1 MNKKLK
7 KKKMKEDE
15 PSEEDVKVPLST
27 LVLDKRTAVK
37 IRDMADYYDI
47 FFAIEN
53 TVLLVWEEDR
63 TMRDRDVLCAYASL
77 LKDFDHQ
84 PDGSLASEIAKSV
97 KAILLLREQDKQR
110 EYSYGEITS
119 CLSMLVSIAKEHS
132 SPDGVGYLK
141 WVKAF
146 FSGEMSTNVNDIL
159 EYIFKNEV

>member
-1 MNKKLK
+1 MN
-7 KKKMKEDE
+7 EGDE

-27 LVLDKRTAVK
+27 LVLNKRTAVK
-37 IRDMADYYDI
+37 IRDMADYSDV

-63 TMRDRDVLCAYASL
+63 RIRDRDVLFAYTSL

-97 KAILLLREQDKQR
+97 KAILLLRKQNKQK

-132 SPDGVGYLK
+132 SSDGVGYLK
-141 WVKAF
+141 WVTAF
-146 FSGEMSTNVNDIL
+146 LSGKMPTNINDNL
-159 EYIFKNEV
+159 EYIFKNEL